1 MLPSL
6 VNVNAEV
13 KPVFHESQ
21 ECLQILHDF
30 SKVACLFLP
39 KIWKIARPNLV
50 VISQD
55 FRCPTN
61 LSAANGLMGAVRV
74 NSYRF
79 DGIGTY
85 TISTMELFKLG

>member
-6 VNVNAEV
+6 VNVNAQV
-13 KPVFHESQ
+13 KQVFHEYQ
-21 ECLQILHDF
+21 ECLQILYGF

-39 KIWKIARPNLV
+39 KIWKIARTNLV
-50 VISQD
+50 VISWD
-55 FRCPTN
+55 FRCPID
-61 LSAANGLMGAVRV
+61 LSAACGLMGAVRV